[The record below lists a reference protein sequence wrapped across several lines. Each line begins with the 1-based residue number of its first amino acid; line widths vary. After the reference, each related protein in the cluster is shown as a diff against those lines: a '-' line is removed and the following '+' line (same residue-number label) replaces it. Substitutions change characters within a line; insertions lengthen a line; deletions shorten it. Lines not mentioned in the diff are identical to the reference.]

1 MKPQAK
7 LADDNTPKRR
17 RGPYF
22 QWSLTNSKMP
32 KSTKFSRVSAGPS
45 QTLFKRNISKK
56 RHKLTETV
64 RSQICKVSQPPLPK
78 PPCPSTATSHLTSQV
93 PSVLSAHEEVSLD
106 QVFSIPEHLTSTSSH
121 RCLAGAHQKEISDID
136 IIEPVHEEL
145 VDPCVELHELETF
158 QMVDEVEN
166 DELLNTSVYS
176 EESFILRLETSDQEE
191 EDPEPD
197 DIEVIDEDSS
207 DEESSDMVLTEA
219 SDLFLSISQRIHILL
234 LLATMKRHNLTYSA
248 AEDIMSLAGVLTQC
262 EVFLPPRH
270 LIKRT
275 IEAYSC
281 GITEHHICPAC
292 NKYNGVKSS
301 ETFKC
306 EYCNETVSTQD
317 NKKQG
322 NMFLYL
328 SMKEQLEELLKY
340 HYDDILKPQE
350 RKKIDPCN
358 YEDIY
363 DGNYYK
369 KNISANTLT
378 VNFFVDGLQIA
389 TTSKKSAWP
398 VLACLNELPLP
409 LRRKHIFLV
418 ALWLSLKKP
427 NCNEYLKP
435 FVKECAHLEE
445 NGLSFVKNGHLIHF
459 KVKVIVG
466 ISDTIAR
473 PLLRHSI
480 QFNGLYGCGLCLHP
494 GFRMK
499 YGRGHI
505 RSYSTNAGKF
515 PNRSHDELMQMA
527 REAEQAGK
535 PVKGIKGISVLSKL
549 KDFNMVRGLD
559 LDFFHAL
566 VNVCKRFANL
576 WFLEKYNSKP
586 FGLSSRFAEVNARL
600 LQITPTSDVSRNPRS
615 LKDRSD
621 FRGHEWFHWVI
632 EYSIPVL
639 KGILPAKF
647 LNHWSL
653 LVHGVALI
661 MQNSVAKSELA
672 YAGRYFSLFVSGID
686 DLYGKHHVTFSSHLL
701 THLED
706 SVSEYGQ
713 PWAHSA
719 FIFESYL
726 AEVKQAVKSSNGASL
741 QICKA
746 MQRKI
751 ALRKLEEDVVN
762 SMTDSQQQYF
772 QAMSTGRKLA
782 PAHLTIGAA
791 SLLGKPRSGPLSL
804 ESMAALRRAGV
815 QCGENSSLLL
825 YDRCQLHNEVY
836 HSVNYTKA
844 TKQNNSVVLLVS
856 QEVFIIQSFVVLNNE
871 CYVLGNVIE
880 DNRQKK
886 LCDMPLPHIKV
897 LKEEPEVRRR
907 CLPVCYIDS
916 KLLSFTIKSQ
926 SGDSLRIACVNV
938 LKMEMLR

>member
-1 MKPQAK
+1 
-7 LADDNTPKRR
+7 
-17 RGPYF
+17 
-22 QWSLTNSKMP
+22 
-32 KSTKFSRVSAGPS
+32 
-45 QTLFKRNISKK
+45 
-56 RHKLTETV
+56 
-64 RSQICKVSQPPLPK
+64 
-78 PPCPSTATSHLTSQV
+78 
-93 PSVLSAHEEVSLD
+93 
-106 QVFSIPEHLTSTSSH
+106 
-121 RCLAGAHQKEISDID
+121 
-136 IIEPVHEEL
+136 
-145 VDPCVELHELETF
+145 
-158 QMVDEVEN
+158 
-166 DELLNTSVYS
+166 
-176 EESFILRLETSDQEE
+176 
-191 EDPEPD
+191 
-197 DIEVIDEDSS
+197 
-207 DEESSDMVLTEA
+207 
-219 SDLFLSISQRIHILL
+219 
-234 LLATMKRHNLTYSA
+234 
-248 AEDIMSLAGVLTQC
+248 
-262 EVFLPPRH
+262 
-270 LIKRT
+270 
-275 IEAYSC
+275 
-281 GITEHHICPAC
+281 
-292 NKYNGVKSS
+292 
-301 ETFKC
+301 
-306 EYCNETVSTQD
+306 
-317 NKKQG
+317 
-322 NMFLYL
+322 
-328 SMKEQLEELLKY
+328 MKEQLEELLKY

-378 VNFFVDGLQIA
+378 VNCFVDGLQIA

-418 ALWLSLKKP
+418 ALLLSLKKP

-494 GFRMK
+494 GLRMK

-549 KDFNMVRGLD
+549 KDFNMVRG
-559 LDFFHAL
+559 HAL
-566 VNVCKRFANL
+566 VNVCMRFANL

-672 YAGRYFSLFVSGID
+672 YAGRYFSL
-686 DLYGKHHVTFSSHLL
+686 SHLL

-726 AEVKQAVKSSNGASL
+726 SEVKQAVKSSNGASL

-751 ALRKLEEDVVN
+751 ALRKLDEDVVN
-762 SMTDSQQQYF
+762 SMTDSQEQYF

-791 SLLGKPRSGPLSL
+791 SLLGKPRSGSLSL

-844 TKQNNSVVLLVS
+844 TKQNNSVVLLAS

-871 CYVLGNVIE
+871 CYVLGN
-880 DNRQKK
+880 
-886 LCDMPLPHIKV
+886 
-897 LKEEPEVRRR
+897 EEPEVRRR
-907 CLPVCYIDS
+907 CLPVCHIDS

-938 LKMEMLR
+938 LTRPTLSDSLLSGHDLAKCTPGPVPVRGTLSYKRTY